1 MGNSGP
7 VIFHSETPNN
17 FALQSDD
24 GKPGPIGVHRDST
37 FITEEFM
44 PAPPLFGMLGVGVV
58 VRWGA
63 LYKVLKINVFID
75 LHSKL
80 TLRYKI
86 FSWT

>member
-1 MGNSGP
+1 MRHR
-7 VIFHSETPNN
+7 I

-44 PAPPLFGMLGVGVV
+44 PAPPLFGILGVGVV

-63 LYKVLKINVFID
+63 LYKVLKIDVFID
-75 LHSKL
+75 LHSNLHYATRPSLVLAQNKL
-80 TLRYKI
+80 WNT
-86 FSWT
+86 